1 MREALRRTELVKLA
15 SMHSFETLHMKLD
28 LALADFS
35 SMQHVPTIH
44 APIWVALMRHVLP
57 KKVQQL
63 LSG

>member
-1 MREALRRTELVKLA
+1 
-15 SMHSFETLHMKLD
+15 MHSFETLHMKLD

-44 APIWVALMRHVLP
+44 APIWVALMRHVQQ
-57 KKVQQL
+57 KKVQRL